1 MSLSLIAA
9 FLVIGLILIIIEV
22 LVTPGIVV
30 GAIGVMFM
38 GFGIYKTYTD
48 YGVSAGNWTLF
59 IMFVVAIGAIV
70 LALRSG
76 AWQRMSNKSVL
87 DGKMNVVDMEKIQP
101 GDEGITLSALRPGG
115 NALINGQ
122 RVEVTTIGETLDAD
136 LPILVKEIRQNK
148 IYVKAK

>member
-1 MSLSLIAA
+1 MSLTLIAA
-9 FLVIGLILIIIEV
+9 FLIIGLILILIEV
-22 LVTPGIVV
+22 LVTPGIIV

-48 YGVSAGNWTLF
+48 YGMTAGNWALF
-59 IMFVVAIGAIV
+59 ASFAVALTAII

-76 AWQRMSNKSVL
+76 AWQKMSNQSVL
-87 DGKMNVVDMEKIQP
+87 DGKMNLVDTDKIQA

-122 RVEVTTIGETLDAD
+122 RVEVTTIGESLDAD
-136 LPILVKEIRQNK
+136 MPIVVKEIRQNK

>member
-1 MSLSLIAA
+1 MSLTLIAA
-9 FLVIGLILIIIEV
+9 FLIIGLILILIEV
-22 LVTPGIVV
+22 LVTPGIIV

-48 YGVSAGNWTLF
+48 YGMTAGNWTLF
-59 IMFVVAIGAIV
+59 ASFAVALAAII

-76 AWQRMSNKSVL
+76 AWQKMSNQSVL
-87 DGKMNVVDMEKIQP
+87 DGKMNLVDTEKIQS

-122 RVEVTTIGETLDAD
+122 RVEVTTIGESLDAD
-136 LPILVKEIRQNK
+136 MPIVVKEIRQNK